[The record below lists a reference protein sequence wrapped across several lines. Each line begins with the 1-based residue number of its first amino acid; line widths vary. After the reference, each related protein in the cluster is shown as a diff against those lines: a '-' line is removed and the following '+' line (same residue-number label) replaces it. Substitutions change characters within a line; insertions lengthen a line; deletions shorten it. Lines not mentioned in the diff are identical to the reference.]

1 MQAFTPVPVS
11 REHSVLLD
19 NWRGWAIIF
28 VLLGHFVEPRGA
40 NFGRL
45 GVELFFVLSGRL
57 MADLLFV
64 KRVGLRKFYFRR
76 FSRVIPGSLLFVV
89 TAFAVF
95 PAGINE
101 LSRAAAAASALM
113 VINYTQL
120 AGVGS
125 AVTGHFWS
133 LCVEEHSYLAL
144 GLIAR
149 LLRRREQPVAWWPAC
164 ACLGLAFLMV
174 LNGWRLWHT
183 TPDYY
188 AVYWRS
194 DVRAATIFM
203 SAGLRVLFVAGV
215 PASWRAPWIPLVAL
229 ATGMLLNTN
238 HIPDPIKYSLG
249 SLLIAVAIN
258 SLDQAYAFALSFLRL
273 RLVGWFG
280 LISYS
285 LYLWQQPF
293 FYSIER
299 YGALPML
306 AGAIATAAAIFYLY
320 ERPVREWLNTRRIPT
335 QGIVPAN

>member
-1 MQAFTPVPVS
+1 MPVPAPALAS

-64 KRVGLRKFYFRR
+64 KRIDLRKFYYRR
-76 FSRVIPGSLLFVV
+76 FSRVIPGSMLFVV
-89 TAFAVF
+89 TAFVIFRAS
-95 PAGINE
+95 INE
-101 LSRAAAAASALM
+101 LPMPAAAASALM
-113 VINYTQL
+113 AINYTQL
-120 AGVGS
+120 VGVGS

-144 GLIAR
+144 GLIAW
-149 LLRRREQPVAWWPAC
+149 LLRRREQAPPWWPAC
-164 ACLGLAFLMV
+164 ACLALALLMI
-174 LNGWRLWHT
+174 LNGWRIWHA

-203 SAGLRVLFVAGV
+203 SAGLRVLFVGGV

-229 ATGMLLNTN
+229 AAGLALNTN
-238 HIPDPIKYSLG
+238 HIPDPIKYSVG
-249 SLLIAVAIN
+249 SLMIALAIN
-258 SLDQAYAFALSFLRL
+258 SLDQAYEFALRFLRL
-273 RLVGWFG
+273 RIIAWFG
-280 LISYS
+280 LVSYS

-293 FYSIER
+293 YYSIAH
-299 YGALPML
+299 YGAAPML

-320 ERPVREWLNTRRIPT
+320 EKPVREWLNTRRIPARRM
-335 QGIVPAN
+335 VPAN